1 LAAASVSTFT
11 SLGIGDVG
19 EPSQLFK
26 QMTNRRTDLL
36 KEYSKSAGKFS
47 ANWTFVF
54 AGLSTVVLLLSV
66 FSQKSFSAE
75 MTFAYPALSSSQ
87 AIYWVTYEQGLFK
100 KNNLDVQLIYI
111 GYGPA
116 ITQAMLSG
124 DLKITGGAA
133 VSSVRSNLSGADT
146 VMVAN
151 FFPTIPY
158 TLVARREIR
167 KPEDLIGKSVGI
179 NAFGGTLDMV
189 ARYFLEKLSLKPI
202 DQVPLRVI
210 AGQAPQRIAAL
221 KNGIIDA
228 LVLDIP
234 SVPIAERFGAHV
246 LIDMLKIDK
255 PLPYPFATTITTR
268 SYIRNN
274 PANVRSVVRALIEGV
289 HRYKTMKTETIR
301 ILGKYLRSD
310 DMSFLA
316 DTYAF
321 SSKLLQEKPY
331 VSPDAVAS
339 VLRQISISDTDARTK
354 LKLADPQTF
363 VDNRF
368 IKEAEEDG
376 FVASLYKSR

>member
-1 LAAASVSTFT
+1 LGAASVSTFT
-11 SLGIGDVG
+11 SIGIGDVG
-19 EPSQLFK
+19 EPAQLFK

-47 ANWTFVF
+47 TNWTFVF

-234 SVPIAERFGAHV
+234 SVPIAERFGGHV

>member
-1 LAAASVSTFT
+1 
-11 SLGIGDVG
+11 
-19 EPSQLFK
+19 
-26 QMTNRRTDLL
+26 
-36 KEYSKSAGKFS
+36 
-47 ANWTFVF
+47 
-54 AGLSTVVLLLSV
+54 
-66 FSQKSFSAE
+66 
-75 MTFAYPALSSSQ
+75 
-87 AIYWVTYEQGLFK
+87 
-100 KNNLDVQLIYI
+100 
-111 GYGPA
+111 
-116 ITQAMLSG
+116 
-124 DLKITGGAA
+124 
-133 VSSVRSNLSGADT
+133 
-146 VMVAN
+146 
-151 FFPTIPY
+151 
-158 TLVARREIR
+158 
-167 KPEDLIGKSVGI
+167 
-179 NAFGGTLDMV
+179 
-189 ARYFLEKLSLKPI
+189 
-202 DQVPLRVI
+202 LRVI

-234 SVPIAERFGAHV
+234 SVPIAERFGGHV

-301 ILGKYLRSD
+301 TLGKYLRTD

-331 VSPDAVAS
+331 VSPDAVVS

-354 LKLADPQTF
+354 PKLGDPQAF

-368 IKEAEEDG
+368 VKEAEEDG
-376 FVASLYKSR
+376 FIESLYKSR

>member
-1 LAAASVSTFT
+1 
-11 SLGIGDVG
+11 
-19 EPSQLFK
+19 
-26 QMTNRRTDLL
+26 MTNRQTDLL
-36 KEYSKSAGKFS
+36 KKYSKPTDYS
-47 ANWTFVF
+47 ANRTFVF
-54 AGLSTVVLLLSV
+54 AGLSAVFLLLSV

-75 MTFAYPALSSSQ
+75 MTFAYPAWSSSQ
-87 AIYWVTYEQGLFK
+87 AIYWLTYELGLFK

-158 TLVARREIR
+158 TLVARRDIR

-179 NAFGGTLDMV
+179 NAFGGTLDLV

-234 SVPIAERFGAHV
+234 SVPIAERFGGHV

-289 HRYKTMKTETIR
+289 HRYKTMRTETIR
-301 ILGKYLRSD
+301 TLGKYLRTD

-331 VSPDAVAS
+331 VSPDAVVS

-354 LKLADPQTF
+354 PKLRDP
-363 VDNRF
+363 
-368 IKEAEEDG
+368 
-376 FVASLYKSR
+376 

>member
-1 LAAASVSTFT
+1 MRVQSVGNFTATNWISLFANLAA
-11 SLGIGDVG
+11 
-19 EPSQLFK
+19 
-26 QMTNRRTDLL
+26 
-36 KEYSKSAGKFS
+36 
-47 ANWTFVF
+47 VF
-54 AGLSTVVLLLSV
+54 LLLWA
-66 FSQKSFSAE
+66 FPQKSSSAE

-100 KNNLDVQLIYI
+100 KNNLDVQLVFI

-116 ITQAMLSG
+116 ITQALLSG

-133 VSSVRSNLSGADT
+133 VSSVRSNISGADT
-146 VMVAN
+146 VMIAN
-151 FFPTIPY
+151 FFATIPY

-189 ARYFLEKLSLKPI
+189 LRYFLERLSLKPI

-210 AGQAPQRIAAL
+210 AGQAPQRLAAL
-221 KNGIIDA
+221 KNGIVDA

-234 SVPIAERFGAHV
+234 SVPIAERFGGHV

-289 HRYKTMKTETIR
+289 HRYKTMKAETIR
-301 ILGKYLRSD
+301 ILGKYLRTD
-310 DMSFLA
+310 DMNFLA

-331 VSPDAVAS
+331 VSPDAVVS
-339 VLRQISISDTDARTK
+339 VLRQISISDTDPRTK
-354 LKLADPQTF
+354 TKLGDPQAF

-368 IKEAEEDG
+368 IKDAEEDG
-376 FVASLYKSR
+376 FIANLYKSR